1 MMKLF
6 CIHGSFQT
14 PSVWEP
20 LANCQAVRNAKLE
33 CVAEDLNAR
42 TFDGFEHWSEDFC
55 QRVESSHEGEQSL
68 LLGYSMGGRLA
79 LHACL
84 RRSDLW
90 KGVVVVG
97 ADPGFASKEER
108 SAQARRDR
116 SWSQRVRKESLK
128 KLADEWDAQSVFCGI
143 ENRALRNLD
152 DLDPENLSRQ
162 FDVFSKAR
170 QRNLVPDLAKLE
182 NPPILFLSGE
192 EDLKYGRIGEELAEA
207 CSAVQSKVLRHAG
220 HRAPWENP
228 ESFVQ
233 VLIDFAFG

>member
-1 MMKLF
+1 
-6 CIHGSFQT
+6 
-14 PSVWEP
+14 
-20 LANCQAVRNAKLE
+20 
-33 CVAEDLNAR
+33 
-42 TFDGFEHWSEDFC
+42 
-55 QRVESSHEGEQSL
+55 
-68 LLGYSMGGRLA
+68 
-79 LHACL
+79 
-84 RRSDLW
+84 
-90 KGVVVVG
+90 
-97 ADPGFASKEER
+97 
-108 SAQARRDR
+108 
-116 SWSQRVRKESLK
+116 LK

-192 EDLKYGRIGEELAEA
+192 EDLKYRRIGEELAEA
-207 CSAVQSKVLRHAG
+207 CSAVHSKVLRHAG

>member
-1 MMKLF
+1 
-6 CIHGSFQT
+6 
-14 PSVWEP
+14 
-20 LANCQAVRNAKLE
+20 
-33 CVAEDLNAR
+33 
-42 TFDGFEHWSEDFC
+42 
-55 QRVESSHEGEQSL
+55 
-68 LLGYSMGGRLA
+68 
-79 LHACL
+79 
-84 RRSDLW
+84 
-90 KGVVVVG
+90 VG

-192 EDLKYGRIGEELAEA
+192 EDLKYRRIGEELAEA